1 MAVSAEL
8 IAFAQ
13 EVAAA
18 ARGET
23 LHRWMQ
29 ACPADDKG
37 NGFFDPVTEADRQAE
52 RAMRDLIR
60 ARYPDHGVTGE
71 EWLDEPGTGPYSWS
85 LDPVDGTRSFI
96 CRLPAWVTLI
106 ALLRD
111 QRPILG
117 VVDAPCLGET
127 YVGFGN
133 EAWMEWKGERAP
145 IATSDC
151 VRLSEARLSTT
162 DPIMFDGEPWD
173 AFDRVRRAA
182 KTVRY
187 GYDGYAY
194 ARLAAGTIDLI
205 VESSLKPYDYN
216 AVIPLVEAAGG
227 AIGDWRGGQDFG
239 RGKVIAAATRQ
250 LYDEA
255 VGAFEAFA

>member
-1 MAVSAEL
+1 MDVPAEL
-8 IAFAQ
+8 VSFAQ
-13 EVAAA
+13 ELAKA

-23 LHRWMQ
+23 LHRWAQ
-29 ACPADDKG
+29 PCTAEDKG
-37 NGFFDPVTEADRQAE
+37 GETFDPVTDADRQAE
-52 RAMRDLIR
+52 RVMRDLIR

-71 EWLDEPGTGPYSWS
+71 EWPDEPGTSPYCWS

-111 QRPILG
+111 ERPVLG
-117 VVDAPCLGET
+117 LVDVPCIDET
-127 YVGFGN
+127 YLAFGN
-133 EAWMEWKGERAP
+133 EAWMEWKGERTR
-145 IATSDC
+145 IAASGC
-151 VRLSEARLSTT
+151 ARLSEARLSTT
-162 DPIMFDGEPWD
+162 DPIMFDGPPWD
-173 AFDRVRRAA
+173 AFDRVRRTV

-187 GYDGYAY
+187 SYDGYAY
-194 ARLAAGTIDLI
+194 ARLAAGSIDLV

-227 AIGDWRGGQDFG
+227 AIGDWRGGRDFG
-239 RGKVIAAATRQ
+239 RGKLIAAATKE